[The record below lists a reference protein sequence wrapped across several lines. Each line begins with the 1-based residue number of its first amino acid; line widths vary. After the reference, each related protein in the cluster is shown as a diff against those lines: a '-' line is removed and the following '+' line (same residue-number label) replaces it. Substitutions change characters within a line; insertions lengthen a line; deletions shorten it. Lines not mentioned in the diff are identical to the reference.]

1 MKKVFLTL
9 ISTFMAICVG
19 YTQNMD
25 GLIAQPTH
33 IIGKRINASGE
44 VTKIVESDFTYYE
57 DGKPH
62 TFTIPDYELSTN
74 YRFEE
79 DYLSKEDTWHS
90 AGHPILEEIIQ
101 YTYEDCKVKTSE
113 HYWSQ
118 GYNYSEYW
126 EYSYGEDGRLA
137 RKDYLHGVPGV
148 TDFHQHYL
156 YEYENDGKTKT
167 ENYWTSWV
175 DEGWKLRKKTIF
187 QYDEEFNVVTR
198 HIENYSVDGELT
210 SSTLDTYSYTASGK
224 QETQITQ
231 TLTED
236 EWVNTSIM
244 RYVYDDNE
252 QVVEQQNGSWST
264 ENGVWNINRRVVFEL
279 SEDGTTYTVSFYK
292 KNGEDWVWDVFNNQ
306 TIFFGSAL
314 ANQQRT
320 MRFYQKEEYNGLGNI
335 NQFEIMLVYTDEP
348 IYLDANENSQ
358 VSYNAYPNPGRDN
371 LRVVAPTEDAVIR
384 FYNLR
389 GQLMLARP
397 FDFSTEINAEGWPSG
412 MYLWEIWHDSQKE
425 AYGKWVKE

>member
-19 YTQNMD
+19 YAQNMD

-33 IIGKRINASGE
+33 IIGKRIDASGE

-62 TFTIPDYELSTN
+62 TFAIPDYALSTT
-74 YRFEE
+74 YRFED
-79 DYLSKEDTWHS
+79 DYLSKESTSHD
-90 AGHPILEEIIQ
+90 AGHPQLHEDLI
-101 YTYEDCKVKTSE
+101 YTYENGKIKTVE
-113 HYWSQ
+113 HDWSH
-118 GYNYSEYW
+118 GYDFPDYW
-126 EYSYGEDGRLA
+126 EYSYREDGRLA
-137 RKDYLHGVPGV
+137 RKDYMNGIPGL
-148 TDFHQHYL
+148 DEFHMHYL
-156 YEYENDGKTKT
+156 YEYEDEGKTKIQ
-167 ENYWTSWV
+167 NYWTSWAN
-175 DEGWKLRKKTIF
+175 EGMRLRQKTVY
-187 QYDEEFNVVTR
+187 QYDDEYHLLTR

-358 VSYNAYPNPGRDN
+358 VSYNVYPNPGRDN

-425 AYGKWVKE
+425 ACGKWVKE